1 VVWFSLPACGLTLH
15 LAAGLRR
22 ISLHRPAPLPLPGRG
37 QPAPRRIGARK
48 GTDMTRLFSSGL
60 LAGLV
65 ALAGA
70 ATGYADEPPAK
81 AVQPARTH
89 VVLVGVGQFAD
100 QQIKARPTA
109 EADAQAL
116 YDLFT
121 NKDYVDAGNVQL
133 LLSSADAPRKAVL
146 ATREN

>member
-1 VVWFSLPACGLTLH
+1 MMKRGELSQGRPSAPREDGLTAAAEPAKWEQPVRSGRPSPFVVWFSLPACGLTLH

-65 ALAGA
+65 ALAG
-70 ATGYADEPPAK
+70 
-81 AVQPARTH
+81 
-89 VVLVGVGQFAD
+89 
-100 QQIKARPTA
+100 
-109 EADAQAL
+109 
-116 YDLFT
+116 
-121 NKDYVDAGNVQL
+121 
-133 LLSSADAPRKAVL
+133 
-146 ATREN
+146 